1 MIWVGMEKMDANILR
16 VKEAFVSNPKAAGMG
31 SCSLPP
37 PPYLF
42 ISSMDV
48 FGPNKSSLLLIWCL
62 PCAQICPRDSSTAC
76 RSLPPISKTLLCIV
90 YGQGD
95 SLQCA
100 CGGQNRG
107 QKKPTREASP
117 ELFKSIG
124 VQMFPM
130 GLPISAW
137 FPIQPCERMPFAGPL
152 SVSTN
157 LLLFSETDV
166 ETPKCRCWNANY
178 ATATI
183 YD

>member
-1 MIWVGMEKMDANILR
+1 MIWVGVEKMDANIWR
-16 VKEAFVSNPKAAGMG
+16 VKEAFVSNTKAAGMG
-31 SCSLPP
+31 LCSSPLPP
-37 PPYLF
+37 YWF

-48 FGPNKSSLLLIWCL
+48 FGPSKSSLLLIWCL

-76 RSLPPISKTLLCIV
+76 RYLPPISKTLLCIV

-100 CGGQNRG
+100 CSGQNQG

-117 ELFKSIG
+117 ELFKSTG
-124 VQMFPM
+124 VQMFSM
-130 GLPISAW
+130 GLHISAW
-137 FPIQPCERMPFAGPL
+137 LPIQPCKRTPFAGPL
-152 SVSTN
+152 SVSTS
-157 LLLFSETDV
+157 LLQFSETDV
-166 ETPKCRCWNANY
+166 ETLKCWCWNANY